1 MNYFVLGESLP
12 HTMSPEIHKQF
23 GSDYGVKEVAK
34 DELKDFVLSKKY
46 CGFNVTVPYKVAIID
61 LIDDVLGDAKEIG
74 AINTVVNRDGKL
86 YGYNTDIGGMVY
98 ALYMAGIDCKNKSVA
113 ILGTGGTSNTAF
125 YAAKKLGAKTVF
137 KVGRTSPIN
146 YENIY
151 GLEINLIINTTP
163 IGTFPDSDNC
173 LVEIERIK
181 GLESVFDVVYNPLE
195 TELIRRAKKLGLKTG
210 NGLRMLVEQAR
221 LAENL
226 FFDREI
232 PQTETERVLQKLY
245 KEKKNIVLIGMP
257 SSGKSSLAKIIA
269 KTLNRELIDLDS
281 EIVKEA
287 GMEIPEIFE
296 KFGEKYFRDL
306 EEKIAVKFSSKF
318 GAVIA
323 TGGGT
328 VMREK
333 SFNALTRNGTLF
345 YIKRDLQ
352 SLDSDGRP
360 VSKLKG
366 VEQIYLERKST
377 YEKAHYTV
385 QNIRKL
391 ESVAKEIIDIYEKN
405 TRY

>member
-1 MNYFVLGESLP
+1 MR
-12 HTMSPEIHKQF
+12 
-23 GSDYGVKEVAK
+23 
-34 DELKDFVLSKKY
+34 
-46 CGFNVTVPYKVAIID
+46 
-61 LIDDVLGDAKEIG
+61 G
-74 AINTVVNRDGKL
+74 AD
-86 YGYNTDIGGMVY
+86 
-98 ALYMAGIDCKNKSVA
+98 
-113 ILGTGGTSNTAF
+113 
-125 YAAKKLGAKTVF
+125 
-137 KVGRTSPIN
+137 
-146 YENIY
+146 
-151 GLEINLIINTTP
+151 
-163 IGTFPDSDNC
+163 GTFPDSDNC

-318 GAVIA
+318 GVVIA

-333 SFNALTRNGTLF
+333 SFNALTRNGSLF

-352 SLDSDGRP
+352 SLISDGRP

-385 QNIRKL
+385 QNVGKL

>member
-12 HTMSPEIHKQF
+12 HTMSPEIHKEL

-46 CGFNVTVPYKVAIID
+46 FGFNVTVPYKVAIID

-163 IGTFPDSDNC
+163 VGTFPDSDNC

-318 GAVIA
+318 GVVIA

-385 QNIRKL
+385 QNIGKL